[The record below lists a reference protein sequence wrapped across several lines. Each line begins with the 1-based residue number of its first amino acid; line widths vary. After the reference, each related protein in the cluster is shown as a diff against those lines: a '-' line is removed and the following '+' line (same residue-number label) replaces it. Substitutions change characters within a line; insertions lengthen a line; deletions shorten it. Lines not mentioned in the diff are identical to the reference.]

1 MEYEGRICR
10 GPMER
15 ASYMLPV
22 AVGCSY
28 NACRFC
34 MLFKHLQYREL
45 PLEQIEAEL
54 QRVHALN
61 AAPKVVYL
69 GDGNAMHLPHERM
82 MTILQMIEKY
92 LPNKPEIRMDSTVT
106 DILERTDE
114 QLQALYDHGVRR
126 LYLGIESGLEDIL
139 RTMCKDHTIPQAKEA
154 IGRIHRIGMCYGAH
168 IMTGIAG
175 KGRCIENA
183 EALAAFLNACPPV
196 AIVNFS
202 LFAHRRAPM
211 WSDVE
216 KGTFVVA
223 DEVETM
229 REERR
234 LLELLDLPG
243 CDYDGMH
250 DFIEFRVRGRLP
262 EQKDKMLCKMDEGI
276 AEWEKEPEIYCIVP

>member
-54 QRVHALN
+54 QRIHALK

-82 MTILQMIEKY
+82 MTILRMIERY
-92 LPNKPEIRMDSTVT
+92 LPNKPEIRMDATVT
-106 DILERTDE
+106 DILERSDE
-114 QLQALYDHGVRR
+114 QLQELYDHGVRR
-126 LYLGIESGLEDIL
+126 LYLGIESGLDDVL
-139 RTMCKDHTIPQAKEA
+139 RTMLKDHTIPQAQEA

-175 KGRCIENA
+175 SGRCIENA
-183 EALAAFLNACPPV
+183 EALAAFLNAYPPV

-202 LFAHRRAPM
+202 LFVHRRAPM
-211 WSDVE
+211 WKDVE
-216 KGTFVVA
+216 AGSFTVA

-243 CDYDGMH
+243 CDYDGFH
-250 DFIEFRVRGRLP
+250 DLIEFRVRGRLP
-262 EQKDKMLCKMDEGI
+262 DQKEKMLQKLDAGI
-276 AEWEKEPEIYCIVP
+276 SEWAKKPPVYPIVP